1 MKKVLKF
8 SEKPRIKA
16 ERVKRYYMLSINCT
30 PYFLS
35 ESALMKLNVLK
46 QKYAHEKRIG
56 YDIDIDETD
65 IWFSKVLAD
74 DINDFWNK
82 VKEILMEEGSFIMR
96 WPEKWEGNLLQLQNR
111 YKEKEI
117 TSKQATVLGIAKMH
131 GGN

>member
-8 SEKPRIKA
+8 SEKPRIQA
-16 ERVKRYYMLSINCT
+16 ERDKRYSILSINCT
-30 PYFLS
+30 PYMLS
-35 ESALMKLNVLK
+35 ETALMKLNVLK
-46 QKYAHEKRIG
+46 QKYAQEKRIG

-65 IWFSKVLAD
+65 IWFFKVLAD

-96 WPEKWEGNLLQLQNR
+96 WPEKFEGNLLQLQNR
-111 YKEKEI
+111 YKEKEKA
-117 TSKQATVLGIAKMH
+117 SKEATVLRIAKIH